1 MTGYSE
7 PLLMVL
13 LSTLVFLLPTFICG
27 PSPQYSGQL
36 GDTPID
42 QGMLDDIFGSS
53 LDTARYGNTEEE
65 WVEVPISLLPGEG
78 EEDECGSMKQPRQE
92 PQMMQMYEELNKIDV
107 IKADGSKKCDF
118 YRETEGYECVP
129 YYQCDEGTIITDG
142 GGLIDIRFGGESDQ
156 PELAILDFSDLMC
169 SGSLDVC
176 CKDPDFTKET
186 NEELNEEREIE
197 CTGGYGGGCNE
208 ELVEEIVEETD
219 PYSEPL
225 QKDASSEESEEDNP
239 YAENQEARDDSSEE
253 ETSYG
258 GNEEGRNEEQ
268 VEVVDAGYNNEEDE
282 VVEVIDLTKPSTGLI
297 DYVPPQPE
305 PEKLLYQPQCGRRN
319 QEGLGVRINNN
330 KDGEA
335 QFGEWPHMCA
345 IVSREII
352 EIEGAYGSVTEEEI
366 LTFVGGAS
374 LIAPGVAM
382 TGAIKVDK
390 FVDKATGAMKSD
402 ARLVVRCG
410 EWDTQTESE
419 PLKHQDRNVTV
430 IIMHPEFVA
439 KNVYNNIA
447 LVLFDAPFE
456 LANHV
461 DTICLPKYQENFDD
475 RRKCFVKGWGVDKF
489 GEEGVY
495 QVVMKEVDVPMVPH
509 GECQTNLRN
518 TPRLP
523 RQFRLH
529 KSFLCAGGE
538 EGKDACR
545 GDGGGPLVCTQ
556 EADADEEDP
565 ETLYTQ
571 VGIVAWGIGCG
582 QKDVPGVYTDV
593 AAQVCW
599 IDWALSCQNQ
609 QQELF
614 NGAECNK
621 WMADKLKIRVRKLRD
636 IYAACPLEWP
646 SQNEELTEGGYGK

>member
-1 MTGYSE
+1 
-7 PLLMVL
+7 V
-13 LSTLVFLLPTFICG
+13 
-27 PSPQYSGQL
+27 
-36 GDTPID
+36 
-42 QGMLDDIFGSS
+42 
-53 LDTARYGNTEEE
+53 
-65 WVEVPISLLPGEG
+65 
-78 EEDECGSMKQPRQE
+78 
-92 PQMMQMYEELNKIDV
+92 
-107 IKADGSKKCDF
+107 
-118 YRETEGYECVP
+118 VP

-176 CKDPDFTKET
+176 CKDPDFTKDT

-197 CTGGYGGGCNE
+197 ETGGYGGGDYE
-208 ELVEEIVEETD
+208 ELVNYED

-225 QKDASSEESEEDNP
+225 QKDASSEESEEDT
-239 YAENQEARDDSSEE
+239 YAGNQEEARDDSSEE
-253 ETSYG
+253 DTSYG
-258 GNEEGRNEEQ
+258 GNEEGRNEDQ
-268 VEVVDAGYNNEEDE
+268 VEVIDAGYNTNEDQ
-282 VVEVIDLTKPSTGLI
+282 VVEVIDDTSPSTGLI

-330 KDGEA
+330 NDGEA

-352 EIEGAYGSVTEEEI
+352 EIEGAYGAVTEEEI

-419 PLKHQDRNVTV
+419 PLNHQDRNVTV
-430 IIMHPEFVA
+430 IIMHPEFSA

-447 LVLFDAPFE
+447 LVLVETPFE

-475 RRKCFVKGWGVDKF
+475 RQKCFVKGWGVDKF

-509 GECQTNLRN
+509 GECQTMLRN

-556 EADADEEDP
+556 EADADEQDP

-609 QQELF
+609 QQTLF
-614 NGAECNK
+614 NGDECNK
-621 WMADKLKIRVRKLRD
+621 WMSDKLRIRVKKLRD

>member
-1 MTGYSE
+1 MG
-7 PLLMVL
+7 
-13 LSTLVFLLPTFICG
+13 
-27 PSPQYSGQL
+27 
-36 GDTPID
+36 
-42 QGMLDDIFGSS
+42 
-53 LDTARYGNTEEE
+53 
-65 WVEVPISLLPGEG
+65 
-78 EEDECGSMKQPRQE
+78 
-92 PQMMQMYEELNKIDV
+92 
-107 IKADGSKKCDF
+107 
-118 YRETEGYECVP
+118 
-129 YYQCDEGTIITDG
+129 
-142 GGLIDIRFGGESDQ
+142 
-156 PELAILDFSDLMC
+156 
-169 SGSLDVC
+169 
-176 CKDPDFTKET
+176 
-186 NEELNEEREIE
+186 
-197 CTGGYGGGCNE
+197 
-208 ELVEEIVEETD
+208 
-219 PYSEPL
+219 
-225 QKDASSEESEEDNP
+225 
-239 YAENQEARDDSSEE
+239 
-253 ETSYG
+253 
-258 GNEEGRNEEQ
+258 
-268 VEVVDAGYNNEEDE
+268 
-282 VVEVIDLTKPSTGLI
+282 
-297 DYVPPQPE
+297 

-475 RRKCFVKGWGVDKF
+475 RSKCFVKGWGVDKF

-565 ETLYTQ
+565 ATLYTQ

-621 WMADKLKIRVRKLRD
+621 WMADKLRIRVRKLRD